1 MQMTFRDQKWE
12 LKGSITARDAIKKA
26 GLDPESVL
34 VTVNGK
40 LVTDDTILKEND
52 EVKLVAVVSG
62 GTLNLA
68 TLI

>member
-12 LKGSITARDAIKKA
+12 LKGGITARDAIKKA

-62 GTLNLA
+62 G
-68 TLI
+68 